1 MNSDT
6 YLYLFL
12 TAISIYI
19 SKKFG
24 SVRNLGFVWS
34 VIFSIFCPLL
44 SFIIIFFSNK
54 KSSEKQIPDITKYGL
69 IMFAVLILINLGNY
83 PSGLYKMLGSISL
96 PFYIFSGR
104 ISGETLGEMSAEN
117 FLTIFPFYGLLRK
130 YTSKYW
136 S

>member
-1 MNSDT
+1 MNQEP

-24 SVRNLGFVWS
+24 TVRNIGLLWS
-34 VIFSIFCPLL
+34 VIFSIFCPLV
-44 SFIIIFFSNK
+44 SFLIIFLSKK
-54 KSSEKQIPDITKYGL
+54 KSLEKDAPDITKWGVITL
-69 IMFAVLILINLGNY
+69 IMLILAFIGGY
-83 PSGLYKMLGSISL
+83 PNRFYTTLGSISL
-96 PFYIFSGR
+96 PYFIFTGR
-104 ISGETLGEMSAEN
+104 VSAEIMGEMSAQN
-117 FLTIFPFYGLLRK
+117 IFTIFPIYALSRK